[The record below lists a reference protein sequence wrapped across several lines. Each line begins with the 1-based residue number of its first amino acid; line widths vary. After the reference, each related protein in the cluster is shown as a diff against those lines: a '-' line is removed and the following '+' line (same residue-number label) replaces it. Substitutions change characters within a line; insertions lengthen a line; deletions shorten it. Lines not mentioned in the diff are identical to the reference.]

1 MRTDLRTLGAVL
13 RRPASTF
20 AQLGWL
26 LLLSPLVMAAIVI
39 IAPVP
44 EALRGPLILYAATA
58 PITSMPA
65 FALLFGLDAAFV
77 LIGVTAA
84 AALSPL
90 TVPMT
95 AEIVMGA
102 QMTVGAGD
110 LALRLAANIGEI
122 GRAHA

>member
-26 LLLSPLVMAAIVI
+26 LLLSPLVMAAIV
-39 IAPVP
+39 AAVPMP

-77 LIGVTAA
+77 LIGVPAA
-84 AALSPL
+84 AALLPL
-90 TVPMT
+90 TAPVT
-95 AEIVMGA
+95 ANLAMGA
-102 QMTVGAGD
+102 PVTFRAG
-110 LALRLAANIGEI
+110 
-122 GRAHA
+122 AHAPLPAAATRVFPSP